1 MMNMIE
7 LQDKLKNF
15 SQDQLVS
22 MMQQPTGEAPQ
33 FMVLSEITRRQKMQ
47 KEAESQQAPTQ
58 SVAQEAVAA
67 AGVPQG
73 GIADMA
79 RSLAPQ
85 TNVAQNTGVNPA
97 APPQGMPMPS
107 APQGPAPMAAAPQG
121 IARMASGGV
130 IKMQAAGKVQFW
142 PQDQMMKLA
151 GIVNNGKST
160 NPDDFPERK
169 IIATVPYGYRG
180 EFINVYNDYTLMNV
194 DKDGN
199 EYDIVRDKTSA
210 NKVFDALD
218 VPVEDRQIRTEDGKG
233 RPELKELDFFMSPQM
248 KIDAQKKAAL
258 AEETAAAE
266 SAPTGLG
273 AYAAPTMDAPV
284 SDSAPS
290 TPVFDATVDAPIA
303 PQMPVPPKTDS
314 MPQGPRPSGTQ
325 VNIAG
330 NIYAVLGDGSV
341 IDQTGRTPPPPV
353 AEQAR
358 RQAGTPAAQFTT
370 QQQYQNAQNLANRIG
385 ANSGENA
392 VLPSENL
399 LMGGGREG
407 TPYLNTP
414 AADTAIYAGGYDP
427 QSRAATSTT
436 GLAALSQETM
446 PTVGG
451 PDPRGGLDIQ
461 SKINRLRAIIESN
474 ASPMERMQA
483 AQELEKLNDSVA
495 MTQGYLAQQKRNLP
509 PGYIM
514 TAMGVQLDPNYVA
527 PGTTG
532 NSIIDQTVTQGGSA
546 ALSTLPAGIQS
557 MVDPALLKAAQDKAN
572 LTDFEKGVY
581 PINQTKSTATD
592 VLDNPFA
599 PKDLKIEA
607 QKVIDQAAKETEALA
622 SKTGMNPEL
631 FSPRVLNETGY
642 SGLTEYD
649 PTATLTPT
657 VASVLEKSALAAE
670 LTDAMKPKPRPKD
683 LFAPTTDNALGG
695 GGSGTGTGSG
705 TGSGGMSDYETE
717 LMKIMKSREK
727 AAESDKWLALAQVG
741 MGLMQGGSGSFLGD
755 VGAAGM
761 KGLETLRTSRDQA
774 DTDKLSL
781 LKAREDAR
789 IDRARIAASAAKGT
803 APNATALK
811 SVIADL
817 DMAMAPLAAKE
828 ASGKLTNDE
837 RTQLAQLRDQRN
849 HYSTILGNLAGGS
862 YGAFPAQATAA
873 GPKNLSNNP
882 PVERGFIGKGIDA
895 VSSFVTG

>member
-58 SVAQEAVAA
+58 SVAQEAVTA

-121 IARMASGGV
+121 IAKMASGGV
-130 IKMQAAGKVQFW
+130 IKMQAAGRVGFIPMEQLG
-142 PQDQMMKLA
+142 KLLTA
-151 GIVNNGKST
+151 
-160 NPDDFPERK
+160 DPEDRPKRK
-169 IIATVPYGYRG
+169 LIATVPVGRRG
-180 EFINVYNDYTLMNV
+180 DLVNVYDDYTFINVDEN
-194 DKDGN
+194 GN
-199 EYDIVRDKTSA
+199 EGWLVTSPTESNA
-210 NKVFDALD
+210 VFDALGI
-218 VPVEDRQIRTEDGKG
+218 P
-233 RPELKELDFFMSPQM
+233 
-248 KIDAQKKAAL
+248 
-258 AEETAAAE
+258 AEERLVKQYDRGENHTGYTPLEGYVPPEQRTAPAAE

-290 TPVFDATVDAPIA
+290 TPVFDATVEVPTA

-314 MPQGPRPSGTQ
+314 MPQGPRPSTTGGTQ

-341 IDQTGRTPPPPV
+341 VDQMGRTPPPPV
-353 AEQAR
+353 AELAR
-358 RQAGTPAAQFTT
+358 QKAGTPAAQFTT
-370 QQQYQNAQNLANRIG
+370 QQQYQDAQNLANRIG

-407 TPYLNTP
+407 TPYLSTP

-427 QSRAATSTT
+427 RTNVPSAPS

-451 PDPRGGLDIQ
+451 PAAPPPPPPAPPAPPAPSLEEVMDQ
-461 SKINRLRAIIESN
+461 FAVNRTDAQAIIDRTYTPRINGEGSPFAVNEN
-474 ASPMERMQA
+474 APTGTRDAYSMI
-483 AQELEKLNDSVA
+483 
-495 MTQGYLAQQKRNLP
+495 LP
-509 PGYIM
+509 P
-514 TAMGVQLDPNYVA
+514 
-527 PGTTG
+527 
-532 NSIIDQTVTQGGSA
+532 
-546 ALSTLPAGIQS
+546 LPAPFFNS
-557 MVDPALLKAAQDKAN
+557 EVTAAEKRAVYEKEKARR
-572 LTDFEKGVY
+572 E
-581 PINQTKSTATD
+581 
-592 VLDNPFA
+592 
-599 PKDLKIEA
+599 
-607 QKVIDQAAKETEALA
+607 KETAA
-622 SKTGMNPEL
+622 
-631 FSPRVLNETGY
+631 FAAAET
-642 SGLTEYD
+642 
-649 PTATLTPT
+649 PP
-657 VASVLEKSALAAE
+657 SVPLEKSDLAAE
-670 LTDAMKPKPRPKD
+670 LTGAIKPKARPED
-683 LFAPTTDNALGG
+683 LFTTTKEKNDATAELLGAT
-695 GGSGTGTGSG
+695 TGTGSG

-789 IDRARIAASAAKGT
+789 IDRARIAASAAKGS
-803 APNATALK
+803 AYDVNDYVKLL
-811 SVIADL
+811 ADL
-817 DMAMAPLAAKE
+817 ATQKQTIMADLSTTSAEKELAIKDITIEE
-828 ASGKLTNDE
+828 ARIRALMFPGRAS
-837 RTQLAQLRDQRN
+837 
-849 HYSTILGNLAGGS
+849 STPKPQTLD
-862 YGAFPAQATAA
+862 AT
-873 GPKNLSNNP
+873 KP
-882 PVERGFIGKGIDA
+882 PGLIARRGI
-895 VSSFVTG
+895 T

>member
-58 SVAQEAVAA
+58 SVAQEAVTA

-130 IKMQAAGKVQFW
+130 IKMQAAGKI
-142 PQDQMMKLA
+142 DYARYRELA
-151 GIVNNGKST
+151 RRLVRNDS
-160 NPDDFPERK
+160 FSPE
-169 IIATVPYGYRG
+169 
-180 EFINVYNDYTLMNV
+180 
-194 DKDGN
+194 
-199 EYDIVRDKTSA
+199 
-210 NKVFDALD
+210 
-218 VPVEDRQIRTEDGKG
+218 
-233 RPELKELDFFMSPQM
+233 ELKELEQIKGTSAFM
-248 KIDAQKKAAL
+248 DA
-258 AEETAAAE
+258 EYAAE
-266 SAPTGLG
+266 YELANPDFRRVESSAP
-273 AYAAPTMDAPV
+273 
-284 SDSAPS
+284 
-290 TPVFDATVDAPIA
+290 TPVFDATVEVPSLNQAPAADAGMLMNDTNDFLYGDRPSSRPTYDSAA

-314 MPQGPRPSGTQ
+314 MPQGPRPSTTGSTQ

-341 IDQTGRTPPPPV
+341 VDQMGRTPPPPV
-353 AEQAR
+353 AELAR
-358 RQAGTPAAQFTT
+358 QKAGTPAAQFTT
-370 QQQYQNAQNLANRIG
+370 QQQYQDAQNLANRIG

-407 TPYLNTP
+407 TPYLSTP

-483 AQELEKLNDSVA
+483 AQELEKLNASVA
-495 MTQGYLAQQKRNLP
+495 MTQGYLAQQERTLP

-514 TAMGVQLDPNYVA
+514 TAMGMQLDPNYVA

-581 PINQTKSTATD
+581 PINQTEFTATD

-599 PKDLKIEA
+599 PERFKDRS
-607 QKVIDQAAKETEALA
+607 AK
-622 SKTGMNPEL
+622 
-631 FSPRVLNETGY
+631 
-642 SGLTEYD
+642 
-649 PTATLTPT
+649 
-657 VASVLEKSALAAE
+657 
-670 LTDAMKPKPRPKD
+670 
-683 LFAPTTDNALGG
+683 
-695 GGSGTGTGSG
+695 
-705 TGSGGMSDYETE
+705 
-717 LMKIMKSREK
+717 
-727 AAESDKWLALAQVG
+727 
-741 MGLMQGGSGSFLGD
+741 
-755 VGAAGM
+755 
-761 KGLETLRTSRDQA
+761 
-774 DTDKLSL
+774 
-781 LKAREDAR
+781 
-789 IDRARIAASAAKGT
+789 
-803 APNATALK
+803 
-811 SVIADL
+811 
-817 DMAMAPLAAKE
+817 
-828 ASGKLTNDE
+828 
-837 RTQLAQLRDQRN
+837 
-849 HYSTILGNLAGGS
+849 S
-862 YGAFPAQATAA
+862 Y
-873 GPKNLSNNP
+873 
-882 PVERGFIGKGIDA
+882 
-895 VSSFVTG
+895 

>member
-58 SVAQEAVAA
+58 SVAQEAVTA

-121 IARMASGGV
+121 IAKMASGGV
-130 IKMQAAGKVQFW
+130 IKMQAAGRVGFIPMEQLG
-142 PQDQMMKLA
+142 KLLTA
-151 GIVNNGKST
+151 
-160 NPDDFPERK
+160 DPEDRPKRK
-169 IIATVPYGYRG
+169 LIATVPVGRRG
-180 EFINVYNDYTLMNV
+180 DLVNVYDDYTFINVDEN
-194 DKDGN
+194 GN
-199 EYDIVRDKTSA
+199 EGWLVTSPTESNA
-210 NKVFDALD
+210 VFDALGI
-218 VPVEDRQIRTEDGKG
+218 P
-233 RPELKELDFFMSPQM
+233 
-248 KIDAQKKAAL
+248 
-258 AEETAAAE
+258 AEERLVKQYDRGENHTGYTPLEGYVPPEQRTAPAAE

-290 TPVFDATVDAPIA
+290 TPVFDATVEVPTA

-314 MPQGPRPSGTQ
+314 MPQGPRPSTTGGTQ

-341 IDQTGRTPPPPV
+341 VDQMGRTPPPPV
-353 AEQAR
+353 AELAR
-358 RQAGTPAAQFTT
+358 QKAGTPAAQFTT
-370 QQQYQNAQNLANRIG
+370 QQQYQDAQNLANRIG

-407 TPYLNTP
+407 TPYLSTP

-427 QSRAATSTT
+427 RTNVPSAPS

-451 PDPRGGLDIQ
+451 PAAPPPPPPAPPAPPAPSLEEVMDQ
-461 SKINRLRAIIESN
+461 FAVNRTDAQAIIDRTYTPRINGEGSPFAVNEN
-474 ASPMERMQA
+474 APTGTRDAYSMI
-483 AQELEKLNDSVA
+483 
-495 MTQGYLAQQKRNLP
+495 LP
-509 PGYIM
+509 P
-514 TAMGVQLDPNYVA
+514 
-527 PGTTG
+527 
-532 NSIIDQTVTQGGSA
+532 
-546 ALSTLPAGIQS
+546 LPAPFFNS
-557 MVDPALLKAAQDKAN
+557 EVTAAEKRAVYEKEKARR
-572 LTDFEKGVY
+572 E
-581 PINQTKSTATD
+581 
-592 VLDNPFA
+592 
-599 PKDLKIEA
+599 
-607 QKVIDQAAKETEALA
+607 KETAA
-622 SKTGMNPEL
+622 
-631 FSPRVLNETGY
+631 FAAAET
-642 SGLTEYD
+642 
-649 PTATLTPT
+649 PP
-657 VASVLEKSALAAE
+657 SVPLEKSDLAAE
-670 LTDAMKPKPRPKD
+670 LTGAIKPKARPED
-683 LFAPTTDNALGG
+683 LFTTTKEKNDATAELLGAT
-695 GGSGTGTGSG
+695 TGTGSG

-789 IDRARIAASAAKGT
+789 IDRARIAASAAKGS
-803 APNATALK
+803 AYDVNDYVKLL
-811 SVIADL
+811 ADL
-817 DMAMAPLAAKE
+817 ATQKQTIMADPSTTNAEKELAIKDITIEE
-828 ASGKLTNDE
+828 ARIRALMFPGRAS
-837 RTQLAQLRDQRN
+837 
-849 HYSTILGNLAGGS
+849 STTKPQTLDATKPPGLMSKAWNYIAG
-862 YGAFPAQATAA
+862 
-873 GPKNLSNNP
+873 
-882 PVERGFIGKGIDA
+882 
-895 VSSFVTG
+895 

>member
-7 LQDKLKNF
+7 LQNKLKNF
-15 SQDQLVS
+15 SQEQLVG
-22 MMQQPTGEAPQ
+22 MMQQPSGDAPQ
-33 FMVLSEITRRQKMQ
+33 FMVLGEITRRQKMQ
-47 KEAESQQAPTQ
+47 QEATKAPTQ
-58 SVAQEAVAA
+58 SVAQEAVSA

-79 RSLAPQ
+79 RTLAPQ
-85 TNVAQNTGVNPA
+85 TDVAQNTGVMSQA
-97 APPQGMPMPS
+97 PQGMPS
-107 APQGPAPMAAAPQG
+107 APQG
-121 IARMASGGV
+121 IAKMASGGV
-130 IKMQAAGKVQFW
+130 IKMQAAGKIDFARYRE
-142 PQDQMMKLA
+142 LA
-151 GIVNNGKST
+151 RRLVSDKRGGTLTDS
-160 NPDDFPERK
+160 FSPEER
-169 IIATVPYGYRG
+169 
-180 EFINVYNDYTLMNV
+180 
-194 DKDGN
+194 
-199 EYDIVRDKTSA
+199 
-210 NKVFDALD
+210 
-218 VPVEDRQIRTEDGKG
+218 
-233 RPELKELDFFMSPQM
+233 KELDQI
-248 KIDAQKKAAL
+248 KG
-258 AEETAAAE
+258 TAAFREAFDLEMRAAQTAE
-266 SAPTGLG
+266 YELANPDFRRVESSAP
-273 AYAAPTMDAPV
+273 
-284 SDSAPS
+284 
-290 TPVFDATVDAPIA
+290 TPVFDATVEAPSLNQAPAADIIPVYNDAKDLIKATYAEPTYDSAA

-314 MPQGPRPSGTQ
+314 MPQGPRPSTTGSTQ

-341 IDQTGRTPPPPV
+341 VDQMGRTPPPPV
-353 AEQAR
+353 AELAR
-358 RQAGTPAAQFTT
+358 QKAGTPAAQFTT
-370 QQQYQNAQNLANRIG
+370 QQQFQDAQNLANRIG

-495 MTQGYLAQQKRNLP
+495 MTQGYLAQQETTLP

-514 TAMGVQLDPNYVA
+514 TAMGMQLDPNYVA

-557 MVDPALLKAAQDKAN
+557 MVDSALLKAAQNKAN

-607 QKVIDQAAKETEALA
+607 QKVIDEAAKKTEALA

-657 VASVLEKSALAAE
+657 AASVLEKSALAAE
-670 LTDAMKPKPRPKD
+670 LTGDMKPKPRPKD

-695 GGSGTGTGSG
+695 GGSGTGSGS
-705 TGSGGMSDYETE
+705 GSGGSSNYETKLLE
-717 LMKIMKSREK
+717 MLSRQEANAK
-727 AAESDKWLALAQVG
+727 SDKWMALAQAG
-741 MGLMQGGSGSFLGD
+741 MSLMQGGTGSFGGDLGRAGQTGLAALQGSRASND
-755 VGAAGM
+755 KSQLDILGAI
-761 KGLETLRTSRDQA
+761 ENS
-774 DTDKLSL
+774 KL
-781 LKAREDAR
+781 KREA
-789 IDRARIAASAAKGT
+789 IAASAAKST

-811 SVIADL
+811 SVIENL
-817 DMAMAPLAAKE
+817 DIEMAPLAAR
-828 ASGKLTNDE
+828 AATGKLTPDE
-837 RTQLAQLRDQRN
+837 KTQLDELKKQRN
-849 HYSTILGNLAGGS
+849 YYVNILGGLAGGGN
-862 YGAFPAQATAA
+862 GAYPASPTPKPPYDAT
-873 GPKNLSNNP
+873 KP
-882 PVERGFIGKGIDA
+882 PGIIGRGINAVRDA
-895 VSSFVTG
+895 ITG